1 MRVLLIG
8 SCQLLVKALRQ
19 GLQEERIKVDAFL
32 QDEAEVDGQVAGEE
46 HDAIVLELM
55 RPEVA
60 GWSRLRRW
68 REDGL
73 TTPVLVLTTATAMG
87 ARVLAQCSGANDWLP
102 KPFDLT
108 EFVERLRALARPR
121 SRTRKLATPVK
132 DFWS

>member
-19 GLQEERIKVDAFL
+19 GLQEERIKVDAYL
-32 QDEAEVDGQVAGEE
+32 QDEAEVDDQVAAEE

-102 KPFDLT
+102 KPFDLA

-132 DFWS
+132 DLWS